1 MLAFS
6 GVERV
11 ERVHS
16 LSPRVRPDNPARLR
30 LPHVKPLRGCN
41 FWFRAL
47 RRGNSYASPPWAAVL
62 LVLVRVLV
70 QVLACTFGPS
80 IPAGLREFLALP
92 SLCFWCSAS
101 YSCFPCTFAV
111 AWLRS
116 TSSPGI
122 PSPYSALNQPLYRD
136 LVGDNEKPYPGV
148 DVRLPGA
155 LRRSRSSRAGLLP
168 CVLLLLFF
176 LPFFSSLFFL
186 PGVLLQPPWTQN
198 FQTWHLTSTSSWS
211 RSLPGS

>member
-1 MLAFS
+1 M
-6 GVERV
+6 
-11 ERVHS
+11 

-30 LPHVKPLRGCN
+30 LPHVKALRRRN

-62 LVLVRVLV
+62 LVLARVLV

-80 IPAGLREFLALP
+80 IPSGLREFLALP

-122 PSPYSALNQPLYRD
+122 PSPYSASIKSPIVIWCGDEKHRILELMCAFRVHSVEVEAHALACS
-136 LVGDNEKPYPGV
+136 LVCCF
-148 DVRLPGA
+148 
-155 LRRSRSSRAGLLP
+155 SSSSF
-168 CVLLLLFF
+168 LFF
-176 LPFFSSLFFL
+176 LPFFFFRAYCCNR
-186 PGVLLQPPWTQN
+186 PGRK
-198 FQTWHLTSTSSWS
+198 TSKLGT
-211 RSLPGS
+211 